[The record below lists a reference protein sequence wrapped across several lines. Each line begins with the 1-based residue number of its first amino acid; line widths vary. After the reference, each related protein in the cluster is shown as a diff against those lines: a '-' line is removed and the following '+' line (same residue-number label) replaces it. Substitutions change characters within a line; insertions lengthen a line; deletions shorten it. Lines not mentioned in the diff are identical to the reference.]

1 LVATRSDGVLGNLGA
16 TTEDK
21 KTLVGLGDLGDLGD
35 LGNLGNLGN
44 LGECDGTKL
53 MNSVNGR
60 ILA

>member
-35 LGNLGNLGN
+35 LGNLGNLG
-44 LGECDGTKL
+44 ECDGTKL